1 MERKTNE
8 AGKRPAAG
16 LAIASLVLGILAVVL
31 SFLLVGG
38 VLGVIGLGLGLVHLR
53 TKDRPPSLAGAGM
66 VLSIVGNMATL
77 GFGRIYFHI
86 RTDPGG
92 GQPQTSPCGGKHNR
106 ADQCG
111 AGDSTV
117 SAHLVAVSALKS
129 YRPEATA

>member
-77 GFGRIYFHI
+77 GFGRIYYSI
-86 RTDPGG
+86 YE
-92 GQPQTSPCGGKHNR
+92 QIQE
-106 ADQCG
+106 
-111 AGDSTV
+111 AGSHKPAHAVASTTGPTN
-117 SAHLVAVSALKS
+117 AAPAIQ
-129 YRPEATA
+129 R